1 MPAVSL
7 PPAFDRLLVAAPWS
21 ALRLLHPSHS
31 SSRPAPARRTL
42 RHRGPERKRVPG
54 RGTPVRR
61 HSGPVGSAAV
71 RLVRSEDLAAR
82 APYAYAAA
90 TQAAARLVVTAS
102 ACPLD
107 PSGATVAVGDVAG
120 PAEQVMADLRT
131 PPRAAG
137 ADLDRVVRTT
147 VHVATSDR
155 ADLLAEVEAIAAAG
169 LMPAS

>member
-1 MPAVSL
+1 M
-7 PPAFDRLLVAAPWS
+7 
-21 ALRLLHPSHS
+21 
-31 SSRPAPARRTL
+31 
-42 RHRGPERKRVPG
+42 
-54 RGTPVRR
+54 
-61 HSGPVGSAAV
+61 
-71 RLVRSEDLAAR
+71 
-82 APYAYAAA
+82 
-90 TQAAARLVVTAS
+90 TAS